1 MIRNPR
7 GMDADRELHG
17 RIYAVSNYKAVIAL
31 QLKQE
36 RSI

>member
-17 RIYAVSNYKAVIAL
+17 RIYAVSNDKAVLAL
-31 QLKQE
+31 QPKQE